1 MSKKE
6 PRHAKTEDVVQQEQ
20 VEIKTEP
27 NGLDNVEQKSDG
39 QSQVLS
45 SQDENTARLEAEVN
59 RLTEEL
65 EKQKD
70 QFMRKLADMDN
81 YRKRLVR
88 EKETAV
94 LFANEKLINDLI
106 PILDDFDRAIDAA
119 QTTTDVASYVEGIK
133 LIQAQLL
140 GMLDKNWGLKVME
153 STVGKEFSPHDHEAC
168 MMEQSEQYQ
177 YDTVLAELQK
187 GYYLHDRVLR
197 TAKVKVGKPL

>member
-6 PRHAKTEDVVQQEQ
+6 PRHTKTEDVVQQEQ
-20 VEIKTEP
+20 IETKTEP
-27 NGLDNVEQKSDG
+27 DGLDNVEQKSDG

-45 SQDENTARLEAEVN
+45 SQDEDTARLEAEVN

-106 PILDDFDRAIDAA
+106 PILDDFDRAIDSA

-153 STVGKEFSPHDHEAC
+153 STVGKEFTPHDHEAC
-168 MMEQSEQYQ
+168 MMEQSEDFQH
-177 YDTVLAELQK
+177 DTVLAELQK

-197 TAKVKVGKPL
+197 TAKVKVGKPI